1 MLSRWF
7 PAEVVGP
14 PPQAKF
20 LDLILY
26 SREQIR
32 KENEAMGED
41 SESVGVAAGNF
52 SIPLSLP
59 PSIPISAPTTLP
71 FRATVYLFHHLPCLW
86 RRVGR
91 SLGNRLNQST
101 GHRLRAAD
109 AADNGHAQRTRR
121 GSRGQWCVAEP
132 EGLSGKCVV
141 LVC

>member
-52 SIPLSLP
+52 SILSLSLP
-59 PSIPISAPTTLP
+59 PSPSPLP
-71 FRATVYLFHHLPCLW
+71 QPCHSVLLFICFITFHVY
-86 RRVGR
+86 G
-91 SLGNRLNQST
+91 
-101 GHRLRAAD
+101 AA
-109 AADNGHAQRTRR
+109 
-121 GSRGQWCVAEP
+121 
-132 EGLSGKCVV
+132 
-141 LVC
+141 